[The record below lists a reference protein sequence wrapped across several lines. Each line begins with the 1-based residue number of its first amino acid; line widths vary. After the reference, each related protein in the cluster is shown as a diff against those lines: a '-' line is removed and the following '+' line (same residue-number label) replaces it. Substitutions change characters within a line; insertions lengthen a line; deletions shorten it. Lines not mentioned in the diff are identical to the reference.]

1 MRLSLK
7 SWIIFG
13 CFLPVWLLV
22 IGLGG
27 WLLNDHFKAL
37 DQQLVDRGQLT
48 LKNLS
53 PALAS
58 GFMQGERLPQLRQIA
73 EQLLEASDVR
83 AFSLYDQRQTSLLH
97 AGPSMRPLEQ
107 SSTLRWALQPAV
119 AKEKETLRFI
129 EPIYELA
136 VLRDARGRI
145 GDGPA
150 LVGWAELE
158 LSRTPT
164 LLYKYRLLLISGGLA
179 TGLLLFSL
187 LLTHLLVRYLQQRL
201 DLSLGAITQ
210 VAEGI
215 SPEPLPLVHINE
227 LHLLQ
232 QTIAELSRH
241 VKERDE
247 NYRQSLE
254 EVRDDSLRSL
264 ETIEIKNIELDRAR
278 KDALQASRIKS
289 EFLANMSHE
298 IRTPLNGIIGFSNLL
313 SRTRLEQRQKE
324 YLSLILGASET
335 MLGIINDI
343 LDFSKIEAGMMIL
356 DSAPVNLREALHESL
371 SMLAPQAHRQQLDL
385 LGLVYDDVPL
395 VVKTDPL
402 RFKQLLSNLIS
413 NAIKFT
419 EQGEVVVR
427 IMLDDTAEDLESD
440 ASLNLLEPGGICR
453 LRFAVTD
460 TGIGLSES
468 QRLKLFRAFSQADT
482 SQTHQF
488 GGTGLGLAICK
499 QLVKQMGGQIDLESA
514 EGVGST
520 FWFSLPLQVQE
531 AAPETEPWLLGK
543 TLGVLESHRLTS
555 QAWCH
560 QLRSWGAQVVA
571 WDMPE
576 KMLDHLN
583 GRQQIAAVLV
593 GMNAHQAGSPLWLE
607 SLAYLKTVELPCLM
621 LVNTSEPE
629 VHARL
634 KRQVRGQLLTKPLA
648 APRLKLALETLLGQ
662 QPEPEESFYGEG
674 VYGEGV
680 YASKTE
686 LPLILAV
693 DDNPSNLLLLKTLLL
708 QMGFRILLATNGEEA
723 VQRVAE
729 NPVDLVLMDIQMPV
743 MDGVQATRRIR
754 SMGHVY
760 RTLPI
765 LALTAHAIG
774 NEKEAWMQA
783 GINDVLIKPLHEKQL
798 MDLLQRWLGDR
809 FIAAQL
815 PQALPELSHSEESW
829 QSCPVDRELGIR
841 LAAGRAELADELLGL
856 LLSSLDQSREAIEL
870 ALKCQ
875 DDDALIE
882 AVHRLHGASRY
893 CGVPDL
899 AQTTEVL
906 ETQLKS
912 GQQQLVAGSLEQLLY
927 EIDRL
932 QDWREREYTSTWH
945 RQSD

>member
-27 WLLNDHFKAL
+27 WLLNNHFKAL

-53 PALAS
+53 PALAG
-58 GFMQGERLPQLRQIA
+58 GFMQAERLPQLRQIA

-83 AFSLYDQRQTSLLH
+83 AFSLYDQRQVSLFH
-97 AGPSMRPLEQ
+97 AGPSMRPLERNP
-107 SSTLRWALQPAV
+107 TLRWSLQPGV

-136 VLRDARGRI
+136 ILRESPRGRV
-145 GDGPA
+145 GDSLA

-164 LLYKYRLLLISGGLA
+164 LLYKYRLLLISGGLT

-187 LLTHLLVRYLQQRL
+187 LLTHLLVRYLQHRL
-201 DLSLGAITQ
+201 DFSLEAITQ
-210 VAEGI
+210 VAEGVT
-215 SPEPLPLVHINE
+215 PETLPVVHINE
-227 LHLLQ
+227 LHQLQ
-232 QTIAELSRH
+232 QTIAMLSSH
-241 VKERDE
+241 VAERE
-247 NYRQSLE
+247 QNYRQSLE

-298 IRTPLNGIIGFSNLL
+298 IRTPLNGIIGFSNVL

-356 DSAPVNLREALHESL
+356 DNTPVNLRKALHESL
-371 SMLAPQAHRQQLDL
+371 AMLAPQAHRQRLDL

-395 VVKTDPL
+395 EVKTDPL

-427 IMLDDTAEDLESD
+427 IMLDDVAEDLEAGIPPSD
-440 ASLNLLEPGGICR
+440 LEAGSFCR

-460 TGIGLSES
+460 TGIGLNEA
-468 QRLKLFRAFSQADT
+468 QRHKLFRAFSQADT

-499 QLVKQMGGQIDLESA
+499 QLVKQMGGQIDLESV

-531 AAPETEPWLLGK
+531 TAPEPEPWLLGK

-560 QLRSWGAQVVA
+560 QLRSWRAQVVA
-571 WDMPE
+571 WDTPE

-593 GMNAHQAGSPLWLE
+593 GLNALQASSPIWLE
-607 SLAYLKTVELPCLM
+607 SLAYLKTAELPCLM
-621 LVNTSEPE
+621 LVNSSEPE

-634 KRQVRGQLLTKPLA
+634 KRQTKGQLLTKPLA

-662 QPEPEESFYGEG
+662 QPEPVESFYGEG
-674 VYGEGV
+674 VY
-680 YASKTE
+680 ATTAE

-693 DDNPSNLLLLKTLLL
+693 DDTPSNLLLLITLLQ
-708 QMGFRILLATNGEEA
+708 QMGFRTLQATNGEEA
-723 VQRVAE
+723 VQRVIE
-729 NPVDLVLMDIQMPV
+729 NSVDLVLMDIQMPV

-754 SMGHVY
+754 SMGHAY

-774 NEKEAWMQA
+774 DEKEAWMQA

-798 MDLLQRWLGDR
+798 MDLLHRWLGDR
-809 FIAAQL
+809 FVATHMPLAA
-815 PQALPELSHSEESW
+815 PELNHSEESW

-870 ALKCQ
+870 ALKRQ

-899 AQTTEVL
+899 AQITEVL

-932 QDWREREYTSTWH
+932 QDWREREYASTWH
-945 RQSD
+945 RQSG